1 MEVYFRLLTNDKR
14 GQGGAEYLLLLGGVI
29 VVAIMAIMIYQSYFN
44 MGSGDGEP
52 VDVTMNIT
60 HINSPF
66 ALKYVYQVN
75 DTTNNTN
82 SVIRSNTGQFQY
94 LNRGQTN
101 SVYLGKMNPGT
112 SFTVMVAVGWPVTH
126 QYDQPGSDWTG
137 NNRWVRV
144 DLAMGDE
151 VSSWVVAGPYDWRK
165 NPSGAVIK
173 SFTVPGG
180 GGGIPNLM
188 DDIFEVR
195 NKTSP

>member
-1 MEVYFRLLTNDKR
+1 MLIKDKR
-14 GQGGAEYLLLLGGVI
+14 GQGGVEYLLLLGGVI
-29 VVAIMAIMIYQSYFN
+29 VVAIAAIMIYQSYFD

-60 HINSPF
+60 HINSNF

-82 SVIRSNTGQFQY
+82 SRIRSNSGQFQY
-94 LNRGQTN
+94 LNKGQTN
-101 SVYLGKMNPGT
+101 SVYLGKMDPGS
-112 SFTVMVAVGWPVTH
+112 SFNVMVAVGWPIPH
-126 QYDQPGSDWTG
+126 QYDQAGSDWTG

-144 DLAMGDE
+144 DLAMGDD
-151 VSSWVVAGPYDWRK
+151 VTSWVVAGPYDWIN

-173 SFTVPGG
+173 SFTVPGA
-180 GGGIPNLM
+180 GGGILNLK

-195 NKTSP
+195 NKTMP

>member
-1 MEVYFRLLTNDKR
+1 MLTNDKR

-165 NPSGAVIK
+165 NPS
-173 SFTVPGG
+173 
-180 GGGIPNLM
+180 
-188 DDIFEVR
+188 ER
-195 NKTSP
+195 